1 MGRSI
6 RTCIPNS
13 QNQEINIEENLRR
26 REEHVKKWSEK
37 SGKKFN
43 REVFAIGDKVLIK
56 NMKNNQY
63 DIEGVVEKSREEV
76 VTQNGGIRR
85 MTPAAVGDSRSFVIH
100 GAEGGIYLRN
110 GKFIRK
116 KTFDE

>member
-26 REEHVKKWSEK
+26 HEEHVKKWSEK
-37 SGKKFN
+37 TGKKFN
-43 REVFAIGDKVLIK
+43 REVFALGDKVLIK
-56 NMKNNQY
+56 NMKNGLY
-63 DIEGVVEKSREEV
+63 DIKGTVEKSREEV
-76 VTQNGGIRR
+76 VTRNGR
-85 MTPAAVGDSRSFVIH
+85 MKPASVSDSRSFIIH
-100 GAEGGIYLRN
+100 GTEGGIYLRN